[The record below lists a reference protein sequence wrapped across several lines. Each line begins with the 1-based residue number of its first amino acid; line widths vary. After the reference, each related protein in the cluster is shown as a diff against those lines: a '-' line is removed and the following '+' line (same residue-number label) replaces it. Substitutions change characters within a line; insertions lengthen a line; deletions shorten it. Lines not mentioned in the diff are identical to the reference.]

1 MKKKI
6 YLYFANYH
14 SVDMEL
20 LRKISIELQGFCYIS
35 KRPEGDIGSMIYYYP
50 QKGISFYS
58 NSFMPV
64 ISVEAAPTAS
74 GVNLCI
80 VGQLSRVVRLC
91 ICFSFVLM
99 GLMQFVF
106 IQAWRNGHWE
116 NPVLAF
122 LPAIMFLLFFT
133 LVYLMMSLA
142 TKAFAKKY
150 RTKVEELF

>member
-1 MKKKI
+1 MKKTI
-6 YLYFANYH
+6 NLYFANAH

-20 LRKISIELQGFCYIS
+20 LRTISVELQSFCYLS

-50 QKGISFYS
+50 QKGISFYT

-80 VGQLSRVVRLC
+80 VGQLSKVVRLC
-91 ICFSFVLM
+91 ICISFVLIW
-99 GLMQFVF
+99 LMQFVF

-122 LPAIMFLLFFT
+122 LPAILFLLFLT
-133 LVYLMMSLA
+133 LVYWMMSLG
-142 TKAFAKKY
+142 TKAFAEKY
-150 RTKVEELF
+150 RRKVKELL

>member
-1 MKKKI
+1 MKKTI
-6 YLYFANYH
+6 NLYFANAH

-20 LRKISIELQGFCYIS
+20 LRTISVELQSFCYLS

-50 QKGISFYS
+50 QKGISFYT

-80 VGQLSRVVRLC
+80 VGQLSKVVRLC
-91 ICFSFVLM
+91 ICISFVLIC
-99 GLMQFVF
+99 LMQFVF

-122 LPAIMFLLFFT
+122 LPAILFLLFLT
-133 LVYLMMSLA
+133 LVYWMMSLG
-142 TKAFAKKY
+142 TKAFAEKY
-150 RTKVEELF
+150 RRKVKELL